1 MPDSLSERGADG
13 LCYFHIVFT
22 AAIFMKRQLIILF
35 FLLLITSLLL
45 LAVRFM
51 LVEPDEVAIACSG
64 QVVALSC
71 KIRNAAIYGFAHH
84 LFGPI
89 SLVAAAL
96 AWIGALRLFAVVAI
110 IAGIAGMVLYDFDV
124 SGFGMLLGVVLYLR
138 LCLRQLR
145 SAAST
150 DAGQPSPG

>member
-1 MPDSLSERGADG
+1 
-13 LCYFHIVFT
+13 
-22 AAIFMKRQLIILF
+22 MKRQLVILF
-35 FLLLITSLLL
+35 LVLSVTTSLLL
-45 LAVRFM
+45 AIRFM
-51 LVEPDEVAIACSG
+51 LVEPDEVAIACTG
-64 QVVALSC
+64 QAIALSC
-71 KIRNAAIYGFAHH
+71 RIRNAAIYGFAHH

-96 AWIGALRLFAVVAI
+96 AWIGAMRLFAVVAA

-145 SAAST
+145 GTSSAAE
-150 DAGQPSPG
+150 ARQPSPGQQ